1 MFQKRESTNNISE
14 LSYFIKTFHIT
25 KKKKKKKKKKM
36 ERKKRKKIQM
46 VRCNLAFQSKVTR
59 IPWFHGEENIKLILP
74 S

>member
-25 KKKKKKKKKKM
+25 KKKKKKKKKL

-46 VRCNLAFQSKVTR
+46 VRCNFAFQSEVTR
-59 IPWFHGEENIKLILP
+59 ISWFHGEENIKLILP